1 MRYTFF
7 VCLVGKIKE
16 REQDGAKEERQHVMR
31 DDAVAWMYTHDPTR
45 CENTPPPLRALR
57 NSPWRQVLLFFF
69 PTFSPYLAEHT
80 TPYLLSNSF
89 AIPLHHIPIPYRI
102 VTVPYRTV
110 PHRSQPH
117 RPGGGGSRNAGSTRH
132 ELNRHFLHP
141 TKTETKN
148 SLPAPR
154 QSFLPPSLFG
164 FALLDWSL
172 IEVGCSIGP
181 RYL

>member
-1 MRYTFF
+1 MMLLHGCTHTT
-7 VCLVGKIKE
+7 
-16 REQDGAKEERQHVMR
+16 QR
-31 DDAVAWMYTHDPTR
+31 DARTR
-45 CENTPPPLRALR
+45 PPPCVHCETRPGAR
-57 NSPWRQVLLFFF
+57 FSFFF
-69 PTFSPYLAEHT
+69 SLPSPLIW
-80 TPYLLSNSF
+80 LSTLHPIYCL
-89 AIPLHHIPIPYRI
+89 IPLLYPSIIYPYRTRI

-117 RPGGGGSRNAGSTRH
+117 LPGGGGSRNAGSTRH